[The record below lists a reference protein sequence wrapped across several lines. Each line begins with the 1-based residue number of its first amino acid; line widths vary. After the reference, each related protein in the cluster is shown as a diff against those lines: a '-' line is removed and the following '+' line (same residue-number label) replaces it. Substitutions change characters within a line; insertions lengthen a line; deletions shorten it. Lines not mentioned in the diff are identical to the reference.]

1 MGREGCLISEVETET
16 SPPKTESGEA
26 ESKRRRHG
34 SDPLAFAIL
43 QWPALIG
50 IFNLPNIWWGIGL
63 KVLLGLWWLALQSA
77 SFRGSYAARP
87 DFGFLILCLNGAFA
101 GAWLAWPHWGTWI
114 WTTVGLFLLLAGV
127 GVARQLHVK
136 DKVPGP
142 PD

>member
-1 MGREGCLISEVETET
+1 LISQVETET
-16 SPPKTESGEA
+16 SPTKTQASGTEP
-26 ESKRRRHG
+26 KRRRHG

-50 IFNLPNIWWGIGL
+50 IFNLPNVWWGIAL
-63 KVLLGLWWLALQSA
+63 KAVLGLWWLALQSA

-101 GAWLAWPHWGTWI
+101 GAWLAYPHWGTWV
-114 WTTVGLFLLLAGV
+114 WAAVGFFLLLAGV

-136 DKVPGP
+136 ETAASPAD
-142 PD
+142 